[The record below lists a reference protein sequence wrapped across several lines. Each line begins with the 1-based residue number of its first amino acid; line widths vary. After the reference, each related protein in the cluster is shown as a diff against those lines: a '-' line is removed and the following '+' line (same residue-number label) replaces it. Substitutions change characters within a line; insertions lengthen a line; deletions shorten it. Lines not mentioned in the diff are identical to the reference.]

1 VIPISNPELHQRSLQ
16 VQTMAGRTLPRVM
29 QAFVELLTAA
39 IDNPA
44 LLD

>member
-1 VIPISNPELHQRSLQ
+1 

-39 IDNPA
+39 IDNPE